1 MASPIKITLS
11 NDLIYP
17 GTTLQAHVVI
27 QVDKPT
33 KVRNITARLH
43 GYERAEAEYTET
55 DAEGDSVKKTE
66 TVTVELIDEKFLLL
80 GKPRKGFFGR
90 LSDSATTLVGG
101 GDHEVLQPGTYD
113 YTVDLEIPDT
123 AAPSIKGKLCRVEY
137 DLRVNVDI
145 PVKIDWSKSKKLTV
159 RPDEIDF
166 SQSNS
171 AQATFPDENGR
182 SLWQKTFGKDVTL
195 NLAIDRDCLATGEEA
210 MAILTVE
217 SPEPLKV
224 KKIEVRLA
232 GRESTNARS
241 YKDSS
246 LHRIALGEVD
256 SPNMIA
262 GRSVHEFEIR
272 VPNLTVPHSQS
283 GSNFNVDWKFEAQ
296 IYIPWASDPIIRIP
310 VTLHPSKPTSELA

>member
-1 MASPIKITLS
+1 MASPITITLS

-17 GTTLQAHVVI
+17 GTTTQANVVI

-43 GYERAEAEYTET
+43 GYERAEAEYTDT

-66 TVTVELIDEKFLLL
+66 TVIIDLLDEEFLLL

-90 LSDSATTLVGG
+90 LSDSASTLVGG
-101 GDHEVLQPGTYD
+101 GDHEVLQPGTYE
-113 YTVDLEIPDT
+113 YTVDLEIPDR
-123 AAPSIKGKLCRVEY
+123 AAPSLKGSLCKVEY
-137 DLRVNVDI
+137 SLQVNVDI
-145 PVKIDWSKSKKLTV
+145 PVKIDWSKTRRLKV
-159 RPDEIDF
+159 RPAEVDF

-171 AQATFPDENGR
+171 AQATYPDEKGR
-182 SLWQKTFGKDVTL
+182 SLWQKSFGKDVTL
-195 NLAIDRDCLATGEEA
+195 NLAIDRDCLEAGGEA

-232 GRESTNARS
+232 GRESTNVRNNRDTS
-241 YKDSS
+241 
-246 LHRIALGEVD
+246 HHCIALGEVD
-256 SPNMIA
+256 APNMIA
-262 GRSVHEFEIR
+262 GRSVHEFDIK

-283 GSNFNVDWKFEAQ
+283 GSNFNIDWKFEAQ

-310 VTLHPSKPTSELA
+310 VTLHPSRPRSELA